1 MENIFEIAHVF
12 WFSIINT
19 IIPVKYF
26 GHNRSNCFD
35 KQNQFGGNH
44 NTYVYLFVRRE
55 VCVRGGG
62 EGSKGNS
69 LNSEHRLLITI
80 SIFN

>member
-1 MENIFEIAHVF
+1 MENILQIAHVF

-26 GHNRSNCFD
+26 IHNRSNCFD

-44 NTYVYLFVRRE
+44 NTYVYLFCE
-55 VCVRGGG
+55 KKRGGC
-62 EGSKGNS
+62 KGNS